1 MNEQQITPV
10 IPEAGKIPR
19 GELVQNFTSRAELDA
34 AMGRL
39 TSAGLP
45 AQAFF
50 VVGHDLKQVEYF
62 MGKLSY
68 PRIALSSAL
77 SGATFGALIGVVTA
91 LVTGT
96 SVLPH
101 LASAVP
107 LGIAIWMIFGI
118 LSFSRGNKNG
128 AFQMR
133 QQMIP
138 AAFSLMSNPSVA
150 AQAREVLG
158 VRSQGFRPQV
168 ARPNTP
174 ASETP
179 SSVVQEDPQ
188 EQADPTTFVGPA
200 YNRDGSP
207 AGGKFG
213 LRIDDP
219 EEYAKMV
226 RTEPM
231 RPDDSEERI
240 EKVREEQSPQRY
252 GLKVE
257 DSQEVQD
264 SVRNAPASSDP
275 EEAAEHHGSR
285 KS

>member
-62 MGKLSY
+62 IGKLSY

-138 AAFSLMSNPSVA
+138 TAFSLMSNPSVA

-158 VRSQGFRPQV
+158 VRSQNFRPQL
-168 ARPNTP
+168 AHPNTP
-174 ASETP
+174 ASGTP
-179 SSVVQEDPQ
+179 SSVVQGHSH
-188 EQADPTTFVGPA
+188 EQADPTTFVGPE

-231 RPDDSEERI
+231 RPDDSEQRI

-264 SVRNAPASSDP
+264 SVRNAPASSAP
-275 EEAAEHHGSR
+275 EEPSEHHGSR